1 VLIAKSLLGP
11 KSLNCYWCYVS
22 LLCSNAD
29 RDAKNMDGKTALEVA
44 QLNEQQEVV
53 DALTP
58 EKK

>member
-1 VLIAKSLLGP
+1 
-11 KSLNCYWCYVS
+11 